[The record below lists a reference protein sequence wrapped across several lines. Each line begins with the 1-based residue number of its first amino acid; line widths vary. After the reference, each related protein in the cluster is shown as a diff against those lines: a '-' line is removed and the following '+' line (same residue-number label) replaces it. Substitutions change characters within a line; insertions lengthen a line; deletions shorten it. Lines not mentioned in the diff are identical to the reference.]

1 MASEYNLI
9 PVRLYDKLMKIQ
21 KKIDTEANEVKI
33 DGKIDRVDNKEHTST
48 GDNGSNITDK
58 KHIEELSTETG
69 RSNTK
74 HLDIPNIDADH
85 NDKTRDISNINNS
98 TKRTHSKRK
107 DLTYKAKVDK
117 KSLNITSKLK
127 HKGRNHMPAQDDVIE
142 DIADN
147 FKQPLRRKVKRLIVY
162 MFKFG
167 RDIELK
173 YGDLYY
179 KNELLGD
186 VVKLIKSLFDVIPRI
201 KGLRK
206 LRRVLFVLSVP
217 SELYTLSAKERNVVS
232 SEESIKV
239 DGGVSKLDW
248 LKY

>member
-1 MASEYNLI
+1 
-9 PVRLYDKLMKIQ
+9 
-21 KKIDTEANEVKI
+21 
-33 DGKIDRVDNKEHTST
+33 
-48 GDNGSNITDK
+48 
-58 KHIEELSTETG
+58 
-69 RSNTK
+69 
-74 HLDIPNIDADH
+74 
-85 NDKTRDISNINNS
+85 
-98 TKRTHSKRK
+98 
-107 DLTYKAKVDK
+107 
-117 KSLNITSKLK
+117 
-127 HKGRNHMPAQDDVIE
+127 MPAQDDVIE